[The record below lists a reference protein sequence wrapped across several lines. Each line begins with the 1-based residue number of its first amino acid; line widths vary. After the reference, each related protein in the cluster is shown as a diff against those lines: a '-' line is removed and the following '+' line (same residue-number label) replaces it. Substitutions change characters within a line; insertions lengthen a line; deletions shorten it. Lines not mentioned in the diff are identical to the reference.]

1 MVLTLARFTLL
12 GRPSQPKALPPTV
25 VPRASFPFSKARKD
39 FILIADVQFVPL
51 ESPVKRP
58 PFSDVKTFETLLS
71 KLYFPASYLH
81 LMKL

>member
-12 GRPSQPKALPPTV
+12 GRPSQPKALPQTV

-51 ESPVKRP
+51 NAH
-58 PFSDVKTFETLLS
+58 LS
-71 KLYFPASYLH
+71 AMSKPLKLYYLSYIFL
-81 LMKL
+81 LRICTL